1 MTQLSSISSFQT
13 LRDRLDAMPSLSDA
27 ARLQGQRSFE
37 KALGKAQGQNV
48 HKKESK
54 LDEARAAAEELVARA
69 LVQPILAKMRESRE
83 TAEPFGTTEV
93 ERAFGSISD
102 AQFADRLTKGG
113 NWSLVDAVAQ
123 RIMNVGKPNAGDAM
137 KQAQDGPG
145 GAPRDTAQTAGEDA
159 VHAARVN
166 AFAPLSVAAW
176 AGVRKAT
183 R

>member
-69 LVQPILAKMRESRE
+69 LVQPILSKMRESRD

-123 RIMNVGKPNAGDAM
+123 RIMNVGKPNAGDATSP
-137 KQAQDGPG
+137 AQDG
-145 GAPRDTAQTAGEDA
+145 ARDTARAAERAAG
-159 VHAARVN
+159 VN